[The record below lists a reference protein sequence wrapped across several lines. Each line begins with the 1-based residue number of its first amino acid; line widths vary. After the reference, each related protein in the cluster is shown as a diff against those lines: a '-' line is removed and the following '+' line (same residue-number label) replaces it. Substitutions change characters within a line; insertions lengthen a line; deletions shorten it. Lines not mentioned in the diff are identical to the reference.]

1 MATTRNQNKNKSS
14 AAPKSSSP
22 AKRPVQKQ
30 KSKSKSKTPKEQSK
44 PQTKIVVTTPPP
56 KTGPQ
61 PHDLCLGAYGDVFT
75 TDQELKKFG
84 KKGIRSP
91 AKLLLVKNETSTLPL
106 AAIDSSKIVIRNLI
120 IRMRGSSV
128 KALVDKENMGATDND
143 YDKDE
148 VDYSDDD
155 RESVKKHL
163 EKQFLQA
170 KNHYKPTRIFI
181 CIETHGYFGATLAF
195 CARRNQY
202 VQAVLNE
209 VGKIQITDFTIEEQ
223 RQKFAQR
230 LGYWLNYQH
239 PYSRPLQELS
249 DDRVIVAGDL

>member
-1 MATTRNQNKNKSS
+1 MATTRNQNKNNKSS
-14 AAPKSSSP
+14 TAAKSSSP
-22 AKRPVQKQ
+22 AKKLVQKQ
-30 KSKSKSKTPKEQSK
+30 KAKSKTPKKPSK
-44 PQTKIVVTTPPP
+44 PQTKIVITTPPP

-91 AKLLLVKNETSTLPL
+91 AKLLLVKNETDTLPL

-128 KALVDKENMGATDND
+128 KALVDKDNMGASDSD

-148 VDYSDDD
+148 VDYNDDD
-155 RESVKKHL
+155 RESVVKHL
-163 EKQFLQA
+163 EKQFLTA
-170 KNHYKPTRIFI
+170 KNHYKPTRVFI
-181 CIETHGYFGATLAF
+181 CIETHGYFGACLAF
-195 CARRNQY
+195 CARRNKY

-230 LGYWLNYQH
+230 LGYWLIYQH

-249 DDRVIVAGDL
+249 DDKIIVAGDL